1 MKKIIFLE
9 DKLLDEIYTSNG
21 LLRIFM
27 GSEQIKLANR
37 LVKEGYLS
45 KGINPIKKG
54 TTIFNITD
62 KGINYLDSVYKR

>member
-9 DKLLDEIYTSNG
+9 DKLLDMIYTSNG
-21 LLRIFM
+21 LLRIHM
-27 GSEQIKLANR
+27 RSEQIKLANR

-54 TTIFNITD
+54 TTIFNITH
-62 KGINYLDSVYKR
+62 KGIEYLDSVYN